1 MSDPHKSE
9 SSESSGGDGS
19 DDPGNQR
26 NFYRHVS
33 GAGEGQA
40 LQTTADFNPKAADH
54 IVNPVSPESN
64 AGELLDSVQQPPS
77 GNGSPETEPPHQ
89 PEVKDTY
96 LEPDWQKKIRDLQDQ
111 VIFLVAFQYFKNCE
125 LPIYVF
131 ILQIGSYILLLQQI
145 TSLGNK

>member
-1 MSDPHKSE
+1 MSSQIITSSMSDPHKSE

-77 GNGSPETEPPHQ
+77 GNGSPETEPPDQ

-111 VIFLVAFQYFKNCE
+111 VIFVVE
-125 LPIYVF
+125 V
-131 ILQIGSYILLLQQI
+131 
-145 TSLGNK
+145 